1 MKRKV
6 KPEKKKIEKK
16 KGYTCEEILNLL
28 DLNKKEEKAQN
39 ERIPAEEKNTKEKKL
54 HAKDK
59 NEGPK
64 ELIEDKR
71 NLSKEEINELI
82 NILEEIPNTKM
93 DMNDKVS
100 KKKDKNN
107 KESDNNLKILEK
119 NTNEIQKTEVKIE
132 QKEENVVTSL
142 KDDSSES
149 EKIHL
154 FDAGVHQNKGF
165 ADINYFRR
173 ITEDNQGSNIFPIS
187 DFELENVEGDG
198 NCGYRALAL
207 QIYGDEECH
216 YKIREDIYNY
226 LKINASHFSELN
238 FQIEGGFVTANEY
251 IEKVKEEGFWMG
263 DLEISIVNKIYEAS
277 LYVYELRNDLNLYL
291 LSKYG
296 DINDDKKLFL
306 NICFV
311 NNNHYNILY
320 EKKGDK
326 INKKK
331 I

>member
-1 MKRKV
+1 M
-6 KPEKKKIEKK
+6 
-16 KGYTCEEILNLL
+16 
-28 DLNKKEEKAQN
+28 
-39 ERIPAEEKNTKEKKL
+39 

-306 NICFV
+306 NIQHF
-311 NNNHYNILY
+311 NGILIY
-320 EKKGDK
+320 
-326 INKKK
+326 INLLYKF
-331 I
+331 